1 MSESA
6 TTTRVER
13 RMRKTASSLTSVSRR
28 LTAERGLAG
37 FTIEEVC
44 DAVDVSRRTFFNYFA
59 SKEDAVIGAN
69 PDEEF
74 RRFTEEFLA
83 TGAGGWPEVLNDLI
97 ALTVEHIESEDM
109 DPREHTDLMA
119 ALEASVDA
127 AKSSRSSRGAGLGV
141 ACGLEM
147 GPVSDHLDIA
157 GGYPQVS
164 DEIVLE
170 PLVDRHHVRRA
181 GHGGAL
187 DALKEARQKSLPLAG
202 FTQAEAVDVLH
213 PHRKRRRPPGT
224 EAGNARTEQ
233 AG

>member
-1 MSESA
+1 
-6 TTTRVER
+6 
-13 RMRKTASSLTSVSRR
+13 MRKTAANLTAVSRR

-119 ALEASVDA
+119 ALEREPRLLARFIGMSRDRDRQFRGLIATRQGVGDDDRRVVAIVSILGSLMKSTADTFVDPA
-127 AKSSRSSRGAGLGV
+127 NDQAFAVILTSS
-141 ACGLEM
+141 
-147 GPVSDHLDIA
+147 
-157 GGYPQVS
+157 
-164 DEIVLE
+164 
-170 PLVDRHHVRRA
+170 
-181 GHGGAL
+181 L
-187 DALKEARQKSLPLAG
+187 DAMRVVLAVP
-202 FTQAEAVDVLH
+202 TS
-213 PHRKRRRPPGT
+213 
-224 EAGNARTEQ
+224 
-233 AG
+233 

>member
-1 MSESA
+1 
-6 TTTRVER
+6 
-13 RMRKTASSLTSVSRR
+13 MRKTAANLTAVSRR

-119 ALEASVDA
+119 ALEREPRLLARFIGM
-127 AKSSRSSRGAGLGV
+127 SRDRDRQFRGLIATRQG
-141 ACGLEM
+141 
-147 GPVSDHLDIA
+147 VSDDDRRVVAI
-157 GGYPQVS
+157 VS
-164 DEIVLE
+164 ILGSLMKSTADTF
-170 PLVDRHHVRRA
+170 VDPANDQDFAVILSSS
-181 GHGGAL
+181 L
-187 DALKEARQKSLPLAG
+187 DAMRLVLAVP
-202 FTQAEAVDVLH
+202 TS
-213 PHRKRRRPPGT
+213 
-224 EAGNARTEQ
+224 
-233 AG
+233 